1 MDQGTIRKVAGP
13 LVVAAGLVHARMYDL
28 VRVGE
33 QGLMGEIIEMRG
45 DRASIQ
51 VYEETEGLGPGMPV
65 VSTGAPLSVELGPG
79 MLEAVY
85 DGVQRPLD
93 ALQATSGAFLA
104 RGVSAPGLDREKR
117 WEFVP
122 TVPPGARVTGGDIIG
137 TVQENVV
144 IEHRIMV
151 PPALAG
157 EIVEIAG
164 GSYTVTDTVAQL
176 RDDDGGMHDLTLMQT
191 WPVRVPRPYVRK
203 IGTGEPLVTGTRVI
217 DTFFPIV
224 KGGVACI
231 PGPFGAGK
239 TVTQHQV
246 AKWSNAQVVIFI
258 GCGERGNEMTDVLM
272 EFPELTDPYSGEP
285 LMKRTVLVANTSN
298 MPVAAREASVYTGIT
313 MAEYFRDMGYEVV
326 LQADSTSRWA
336 EAMREISGR
345 LEEMPGDEGFPAYLG
360 TKLAAFYERAG
371 AVECLGGSHP
381 AGSSS
386 LSSDSATAPVG
397 AAGSE
402 GPDAASAA
410 RSVREDSK
418 EGPLRPA
425 APRTGSVSVVG
436 SVSPPGGDL
445 SEPVV
450 QNTLRVV
457 KVYWALQDQLA
468 FQRHFPAIDWLTSYS
483 LYLDRIQP
491 HWEADVSP
499 DFRGR
504 RDRCMAILQRENDLA
519 EIVRLVGIEAL
530 SAEEQILME
539 TAKSIREDFLQ
550 QNAFRDDDQFSSLT
564 EQDLLLKTILHFH
577 ESAVA
582 AQQHGAALKDIFAA
596 PVREKIARAKYATL
610 DDLSIFSEIESD
622 IETQL
627 VARSGVDA

>member
-1 MDQGTIRKVAGP
+1 MDQGTIKKVAGP
-13 LVVAAGLVHARMYDL
+13 LVVATGLAHARMYDL

-93 ALQATSGAFLA
+93 ALQAKSGAFLS
-104 RGVSAPGLDREKR
+104 RGISAPGLDRDKR

-122 TVPPGARVTGGDIIG
+122 TASPGARVSGGDIIG

-151 PPALAG
+151 PPALVG

-164 GSYTVTDTVAQL
+164 GSYTVTDTVARL
-176 RDDDGGMHDLTLMQT
+176 RDDAGTLHDLALMQT
-191 WPVRVPRPYVRK
+191 WPVRVPRPYARK
-203 IGTGEPLVTGTRVI
+203 IPSSEPLVTGTRVI
-217 DTFFPIV
+217 DTFFPLV

-360 TKLAAFYERAG
+360 SKLAAFYERAG
-371 AVECLGGSHP
+371 AVECLGGSRP
-381 AGSSS
+381 SG
-386 LSSDSATAPVG
+386 AT
-397 AAGSE
+397 
-402 GPDAASAA
+402 
-410 RSVREDSK
+410 
-418 EGPLRPA
+418 
-425 APRTGSVSVVG
+425 
-436 SVSPPGGDL
+436 
-445 SEPVV
+445 
-450 QNTLRVV
+450 
-457 KVYWALQDQLA
+457 
-468 FQRHFPAIDWLTSYS
+468 
-483 LYLDRIQP
+483 
-491 HWEADVSP
+491 
-499 DFRGR
+499 
-504 RDRCMAILQRENDLA
+504 
-519 EIVRLVGIEAL
+519 
-530 SAEEQILME
+530 
-539 TAKSIREDFLQ
+539 
-550 QNAFRDDDQFSSLT
+550 
-564 EQDLLLKTILHFH
+564 
-577 ESAVA
+577 
-582 AQQHGAALKDIFAA
+582 
-596 PVREKIARAKYATL
+596 
-610 DDLSIFSEIESD
+610 
-622 IETQL
+622 
-627 VARSGVDA
+627 

>member
-1 MDQGTIRKVAGP
+1 VERGTILKVAGP
-13 LVVAAGLVHARMYDL
+13 LVVAVGLERAKMYDL

-65 VSTGAPLSVELGPG
+65 ESTGAPLSVELGPG
-79 MLEAVY
+79 MLGAVY

-93 ALQATSGAFLA
+93 ELERRAGAFLS
-104 RGVSAPGLDREKR
+104 RGISAPGLDRDKR

-122 TVPPGARVTGGDIIG
+122 AVAVGARVSGGDIIG
-137 TVQENVV
+137 TVQENEV
-144 IEHRIMV
+144 IEHRILV

-157 EIVEIAG
+157 EIVEFSAG
-164 GSYTVTDTVAQL
+164 AHTVTDTVAKL
-176 RDDDGGMHDLTLMQT
+176 RDADGAVHDLTMMQV
-191 WPVRVPRPYVRK
+191 WPVRMPRPYARK
-203 IGTGEPLVTGTRVI
+203 VASGEPLVTGTRVI
-217 DTFFPIV
+217 DTFFPLV

-272 EFPELTDPYSGEP
+272 EFPELTDPYSGQP

-371 AVECLGGSHP
+371 AVECLGS
-381 AGSSS
+381 AGGEV
-386 LSSDSATAPVG
+386 L
-397 AAGSE
+397 
-402 GPDAASAA
+402 ASAA
-410 RSVREDSK
+410 GTAADEPQADGAGLAARLGAD
-418 EGPLRPA
+418 PPA
-425 APRTGSVSVVG
+425 GQPRTGSVSVIG

-457 KVYWALQDQLA
+457 KVFWALQDTLA
-468 FQRHFPAIDWLTSYS
+468 YERHFPAIDWLTSYS
-483 LYLDRIQP
+483 LYLERLRP
-491 HWEADVSP
+491 HWDAEVSE
-499 DFRGR
+499 RYRAR
-504 RDRCMAILQRENDLA
+504 RDECMAILQRESNLA
-519 EIVRLVGIEAL
+519 EIVRLVGLEAL
-530 SAEEQILME
+530 SPEEQILME

-550 QNAFRDDDQFSSLT
+550 QNAFRDDDQFTSLAK
-564 EQDLLLKTILHFH
+564 QDRLLEMILLFH
-577 ESAVA
+577 TTAIEAHR
-582 AQQHGAALKDIFAA
+582 QGAPLRGIFSA
-596 PVREKIARAKYATL
+596 PVREKIARAKYGTG
-610 DDLSIFSEIESD
+610 DETDIFDEIASD

-627 VARSGVDA
+627 VGEGGVNA